1 MKKIIVSL
9 SFLLTAGLSHSFAN
23 NRIEPSQ
30 EVLDEFKK
38 EFTSAQ
44 YVSWTKSGE
53 YDKATFLLAGRR
65 VIAYFNA
72 AAQFEGC
79 VRDIFFD
86 QLPLTVMTA
95 VDKRFAEADIH
106 DVKEITNAEGTSYRI
121 TLEVKNK
128 KYKIKV
134 GSGGNIDEV
143 EKVKK

>member
-9 SFLLTAGLSHSFAN
+9 SFLLTTGLLNTFAAD
-23 NRIEPSQ
+23 RIEPSKQ
-30 EVLDEFKK
+30 VLDEFKK
-38 EFTSAQ
+38 EFIAAQ
-44 YVSWTKSGE
+44 HVSWAKQGE

-95 VDKRFAEADIH
+95 VDKRFAEAGIF
-106 DVKEITNAEGTSYRI
+106 DVREITNSEGTSYHI
-121 TLEVKNK
+121 TLEAKNK
-128 KYKIKV
+128 KYRIKV
-134 GSGGNIDEV
+134 GATGNIDEV
-143 EKVKK
+143 EKLKK